1 MTAAAPRKRMSD
13 RAEKATRLSVAGFL
27 SAIPGMTGIITDTP
41 WLGYTSTGIVLVAIL
56 AGPVV
61 ERIRH
66 RAD

>member
-13 RAEKATRLSVAGFL
+13 RAEKATRLATASVV
-27 SAIPGMTGIITDTP
+27 SAVPGLAGIITGTP
-41 WLGYTSTGIVLVAIL
+41 WLGYTSTGIVLAAIL

-66 RAD
+66 RGD

>member
-13 RAEKATRLSVAGFL
+13 RAEKATRLSVAGII
-27 SAIPGMTGIITDTP
+27 SAIPGFAAIVTDTP
-41 WLGYTSTGIVLVAIL
+41 WLGYTSTGIVLAAIL
-56 AGPVV
+56 AGPVI